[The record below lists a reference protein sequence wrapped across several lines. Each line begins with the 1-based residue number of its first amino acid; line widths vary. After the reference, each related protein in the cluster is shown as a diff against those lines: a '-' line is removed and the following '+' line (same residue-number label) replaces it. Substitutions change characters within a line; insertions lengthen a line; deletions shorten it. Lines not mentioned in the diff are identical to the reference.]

1 MKIIK
6 NCWLQVVMG
15 LMMIGFVACS
25 KNGDVSAPPTVTK
38 VTLLDS
44 TLQDSSF
51 TKALPGTLILITG
64 QHLDGMVKVLFN
76 GQEAYFNPTYNTSTH
91 LIITIPEKVP
101 TEAVDPQVPN
111 KIKFITTHGEFEYNF
126 IIDIP
131 PPSIASVSNENA
143 LPGDSVFLNGSSMY
157 LITKLVLPGN
167 REITDLNTNPA
178 GTRVGFVMPDLGS
191 DTGRLV
197 MHAKYGTATNDGPLN
212 DHESGDVISNLT
224 NDEPGEKSVFNWAWW
239 GAVRTNDPALFPG
252 TRGAY
257 LQSVFGGLGPNASD
271 WWNDNRSGNFNSVP
285 MFAAGIPNAEAGNY
299 ALKFEMNTKEA
310 WSAGIMVLRFNDKFC
325 YRFMPYLSAADG
337 KFSTKNKWQTVTIPI
352 SQFRQTADGIEGTG
366 APAVMFADILN
377 KDAVVFGYRFIT
389 EKDPVDVYNAAFDN
403 FRVIKIK

>member
-15 LMMIGFVACS
+15 LMMLCYVACS
-25 KNGDVSAPPTVTK
+25 KNGDVSAPPSVTK
-38 VTLLDS
+38 ITLLDS

-51 TKALPGTLILITG
+51 TKALPSTLILVTG
-64 QHLDGMVKVLFN
+64 QNLHGMVKVLFN
-76 GQEAYFNPTYNTSTH
+76 NQEAYFNPTYNTSTH
-91 LIITIPEKVP
+91 LIILIPEKAP
-101 TEAVDPQVPN
+101 TEAVDPNVPN
-111 KIKFITTHGEFEYNF
+111 KIKFVTTHGDFEYSF
-126 IIDIP
+126 VLDIP
-131 PPSIASVSNENA
+131 PPSISSISNENA
-143 LPGDSVFLNGSSMY
+143 LAGDSVFVNGSSMY
-157 LITKLVLPGN
+157 LISKLVLPGN
-167 REITDLNTNPA
+167 REITDLTTNPA

-197 MHAKYGTATNDGPLN
+197 MHAKYGIARSDGPLN

-224 NDEPGEKSVFNWAWW
+224 NDEPGEKPVFNWAWW
-239 GAVRTNDPALFPG
+239 GAVRTNDATLFPG

-257 LQSVFGGLGPNASD
+257 LQSVFGSVGAKDGG
-271 WWNDNRSGNFNSVP
+271 WWNDNRSGNFNDVP
-285 MFAAGIPNAEAGNY
+285 MFTAGIPNAEAGNY

-325 YRFMPYLSAADG
+325 YRYMPYLAAADG

-366 APAVMFADILN
+366 APAAMFADVLKN
-377 KDAVVFGYRFIT
+377 GVVVFGYRFIT
-389 EKDPVDVYNAAFDN
+389 EEDPVDVYNAAFDN
-403 FRVIKIK
+403 FRIIKIK